1 MIRNLSR
8 LSLFPATSA
17 VAMLIVVALLSAP
30 AMASSTVYKW
40 TDDQGT
46 VHLSTSKPAAGVK
59 YETLKLGATS
69 GQATRQS
76 ASGSSAGPGKSAPAA
91 SPAQVGQRSEILSGL
106 KNRECVIALEA
117 LDRLTSGTAPTSAAE
132 LKRLKQTVDSNCS
145 SDAARR
151 REQEDMAAKLRVAN
165 GPECVAARN
174 KLADM
179 MAPGAQATRESRLAQ
194 QEFVD
199 ENCIAPVR

>member
-1 MIRNLSR
+1 VTRNLSR
-8 LSLFPATSA
+8 LSLLPATSA